1 MTRRPIENRADDR
14 GERYAHPAAA
24 TESML
29 LAQCTLGKGR
39 AGGPG
44 GQHRN
49 KVETLVE
56 ITHVPTGLH
65 AHAGER
71 RSATENKAVAIRRL
85 RLLLATHHRIH
96 VPLGEIGSELWRSR
110 VHGGKIACNPAHEDY
125 PALLAEAMDVVFSM
139 KQDVRLAAIRLSCT
153 ASQLTKLIKDH
164 APALAEVNRER
175 AERGMHALR

>member
-1 MTRRPIENRADDR
+1 MTRRPIENRADVG

-24 TESML
+24 TESAL
-29 LAQCTLGKGR
+29 LSHCVLGKGR

-56 ITHVPTGLH
+56 ITHEPTGLH

-85 RLLLATHHRIH
+85 RLLLATEHRVA
-96 VPLGEIGSELWRSR
+96 VPLGEIGSDLWRSR
-110 VHGGKIACNPAHEDY
+110 VRGGKVACNPEHEDY
-125 PALLAEAMDVVFSM
+125 PALLAEAMDVVFAM
-139 KQDVRLAAIRLSCT
+139 KQDVRTASIRLGCT

-164 APALAEVNRER
+164 PPALATVNRER
-175 AERGMHALR
+175 AERGLHALR

>member
-1 MTRRPIENRADDR
+1 VTRRPMENRREDA
-14 GERYAHPAAA
+14 GEPYAHPAAA
-24 TESML
+24 VEATL

-56 ITHVPTGLH
+56 ITHEPTGLH

-71 RSATENKAVAIRRL
+71 RSATENRAVAIRRL
-85 RLLLATHHRIH
+85 RLLLATHYRIA
-96 VPLGEIGSELWRSR
+96 VPLGEIGSDLWRSR
-110 VHGGKIACNPAHEDY
+110 VRGGKIACNPDHEDY
-125 PALLAEAMDVVFSM
+125 PALLAEAMDAVHAM
-139 KQDVRLAAIRLSCT
+139 KHDVRRAAIRLSCT

-164 APALAEVNRER
+164 PPALAEVNRER
-175 AERGMHALR
+175 AERGVHALR